1 MAMEDREAV
10 EGEVRIHSKSS
21 GDKIGTDGLFSQL
34 KDLVSH
40 IEHELQVR
48 QEELEV
54 QSEELEVQ
62 NQELRESYDALQK
75 SEAISSRL
83 ALIVESSDAAIIS
96 KSLDGVIASWNTGAE
111 KIFGYTANEIIG
123 KNISILVP
131 PGHYD
136 ELPDILHRIKYG
148 EHIEHYETVRM
159 RKDGTLVEVSVT
171 VSPVKDKAGTVV
183 GASSIKRDISK
194 EKHLEKALQVR
205 QEELEVQ
212 AEELE
217 VQNQELRENND
228 ALQRSEAI
236 NSFFTAI
243 IESSDD
249 AIISKSLDGS
259 IMSWNASAE
268 RMFGYTADEVIGKN
282 VSLLVPPGHD
292 DEIPGILGRI
302 KNGLCVEHLETVRM
316 SKEGKLI
323 DVSITISP
331 IKNKSG
337 MIIGAS
343 SIKRDITERKRSE
356 EALQQK
362 QEELEVQAEELEVQ
376 NEEIIT
382 NNNEIQDAKM
392 QAELFLDL
400 MGHDISNMHQI
411 AMGQLELAQVIMGEN
426 GRLEQDNKE
435 LIDTSVSVLKRSA
448 QLVENVRKLQK
459 IRAGDFKLESIDV
472 CRLIADVVEENS
484 LGYGKINVI
493 SHPGNTY
500 FVRANPLLKDVFT
513 NIIGNA
519 IKHSK
524 GKASISVDVNK
535 IDKNGHTLCLISIED
550 DGPGIP
556 DELKEK
562 IFHRFNRG
570 QTDVKGTGLGLY
582 LVRTMI
588 HNFGGQVKVENRIP
602 GDYKLGSR
610 FLVYLPVAE
619 DKNVE

>member
-582 LVRTMI
+582 LVKTMI
-588 HNFGGQVKVENRIP
+588 NNFGGQVKVENRIP

-610 FLVYLPVAE
+610 FQVYLPVAE